1 MKFHQ
6 SSRFGLLFIGLYKI
20 YAPICYL
27 CLSRTK
33 HEWKLKVK
41 EFLFLAFGSIYA
53 NKVDN
58 YKKTSSCLL
67 DEGLHPLDFLPPYQ
81 GQQLLHLAAPDRYES
96 IMFLH
101 VHLTDV
107 LPRQSTFLI

>member
-1 MKFHQ
+1 MKFHL
-6 SSRFGLLFIGLYKI
+6 SSRFSLLFIGLCKRYT
-20 YAPICYL
+20 PICYP

-33 HEWKLKVK
+33 QEWKLKAK
-41 EFLFLAFGSIYA
+41 GSLFFAFGSICA
-53 NKVDN
+53 NKVYN

-67 DEGLHPLDFLPPYQ
+67 NEGLHPLDFLPSYQ

-96 IMFLH
+96 IMLLY
-101 VHLTDV
+101 VHLTDI